1 MTGFHDGFTGDN
13 LVVTK
18 AKSKKKLFVLDTNV
32 LLHDP
37 NCLTKF
43 QEHDLFIP
51 FITLEELDAHKV
63 GTQDINRNA
72 RQVTRLL
79 NDIVS
84 QPGGSFDKGFELK
97 SFNGNQ
103 ATGRLF
109 MQTKTFPANP
119 ELELTSKN
127 DNQFLLALGY
137 LGAHHKPARDVSLV
151 TKDLNLRVKSFA
163 LGFKAE
169 DYLHDHAVTD
179 SDHLRKGI
187 HYLTTDIL
195 ENGRDLKSWK
205 DGALNYYELRL
216 AGAEDYFVNELL
228 VLPDETQLV
237 VRNNERGVL
246 TLSTMVDY
254 TKERHALWG
263 IRARN
268 EEQSF
273 AMNLLMDPEV
283 DFITLLGPAGTGKT
297 LLTLA
302 AALQQVI
309 ETKRFGEIIFTRAT
323 VPMGEEIGFLP
334 GTEEEKM
341 LPWLGALEDNLD
353 VLLKNSKG
361 GAEGARDAGKGH
373 AKGDTKGDNEWQR
386 DTTRDM
392 VKAHIQVKSVSF
404 MRGRTFQ
411 DKLFIVDEA
420 QNLTPKQMK
429 ALVTRA
435 GQGTKVICLGNL
447 AQIDT
452 PYLSETSSGLA
463 FAVERFKGWR
473 HFGHVILE
481 KGERSRLANYANEHL

>member
-1 MTGFHDGFTGDN
+1 
-13 LVVTK
+13 VVTK

-43 QEHDLFIP
+43 KEHDLFIP
-51 FITLEELDAHKV
+51 FVTLEELDAHKV

-79 NDIVS
+79 SEIVS
-84 QPGGSFDKGFELK
+84 QPTGSFDKGFEL
-97 SFNGNQ
+97 SEFNGKQ

-109 MQTKTFPANP
+109 MQTKTFPGNP
-119 ELELTSKN
+119 DLELTSKN

-137 LGAHHKPARDVSLV
+137 LGQFHKPAREVSLV

-169 DYLHDHAVTD
+169 DYLHDHAVSD
-179 SDHLRKGI
+179 ADHLRKGI
-187 HYLTTDIL
+187 HYLETDIL
-195 ENGRDLKSWK
+195 ETGRDLKSWK
-205 DGALNYYELRL
+205 DGALTHYELRM
-216 AGAEDYFVNELL
+216 AGAENYFVNELL
-228 VLPDETQLV
+228 VLPNEVQLV

-246 TLSTMVDY
+246 HLSTIVDF

-283 DFITLLGPAGTGKT
+283 DFVTLLGPAGTGKT

-302 AALQQVI
+302 AALEQVI

-361 GAEGARDAGKGH
+361 TADGPRQGKGH
-373 AKGDTKGDNEWQR
+373 AKGDHEWQR

-392 VKAHIQVKSVSF
+392 VRAHIQVKSVSF

-411 DKLFIVDEA
+411 EKLFIVDEA

-447 AQIDT
+447 SQIDT